1 MNRNESKLLKSQVEN
16 LKGILEEE
24 MTKRNN
30 DIKMLESELGSLRN
44 KDRENMH
51 RLNQI
56 ERDNELLKE
65 ESRRL
70 RKELQTARSDADV
83 MMKMMDNYENE
94 KINFKK
100 KEDMLI
106 KKEKEL
112 KEIYNNS
119 KIELDKAKLKEESYE
134 KSMRDCYDRT

>member
-1 MNRNESKLLKSQVEN
+1 
-16 LKGILEEE
+16 
-24 MTKRNN
+24 
-30 DIKMLESELGSLRN
+30 
-44 KDRENMH
+44 
-51 RLNQI
+51 
-56 ERDNELLKE
+56 
-65 ESRRL
+65 
-70 RKELQTARSDADV
+70 
-83 MMKMMDNYENE
+83 MKMMDNYENE
-94 KINFKK
+94 KVNFKK